1 MLAYEQTLEDFCMRV
16 LAYTF
21 LEFMQADCVRRDGF
35 YGSTTPNI
43 AIILYVCRFYRTAP
57 HASRHE
63 THISSAPT

>member
-35 YGSTTPNI
+35 YGSIDN
-43 AIILYVCRFYRTAP
+43 
-57 HASRHE
+57 
-63 THISSAPT
+63 